1 MDPEARDRERTGNS
15 PPSVT
20 AQGPVETRT
29 VSAAEEKYFLASQWQ
44 LMWWKFRKHKPAI
57 VGTTVILVMYAL
69 AIFCEFFAPYDLHR
83 RHTGFIFTPPQRL
96 HFYDGERFHLRPFM
110 YGMKRDIDKKTLR
123 KLTSED
129 RSVKYFV
136 RFFVR
141 GDEYKFWGL
150 FKTDL
155 HLLGIDEGGKLF
167 LCGTDRMGRD
177 VFSRIIYGSRISMSI
192 GLIGVSLSLVLGLI
206 LGGISGYYGGLIDVV
221 IQRLIE
227 LLRSFPS
234 IPLWMALSAALPT
247 DWSAIRIYF
256 GITVILSLLGWTG
269 LARVVRGKLLALRKE
284 DFAMAAILAGASEM
298 RVIVRHLLPSFMSHI
313 VVTITLAI
321 PYMILAE
328 TSLSFLGIGLRPPV
342 TSWGVLLKEA
352 QNIRTVVLHPWLMLP
367 GVFVIIAVLA
377 FNFIG
382 DGLRDAADPYT

>member
-1 MDPEARDRERTGNS
+1 M
-15 PPSVT
+15 
-20 AQGPVETRT
+20 
-29 VSAAEEKYFLASQWQ
+29 
-44 LMWWKFRKHKPAI
+44 
-57 VGTTVILVMYAL
+57 
-69 AIFCEFFAPYDLHR
+69 
-83 RHTGFIFTPPQRL
+83 
-96 HFYDGERFHLRPFM
+96 
-110 YGMKRDIDKKTLR
+110 
-123 KLTSED
+123 
-129 RSVKYFV
+129 
-136 RFFVR
+136 R